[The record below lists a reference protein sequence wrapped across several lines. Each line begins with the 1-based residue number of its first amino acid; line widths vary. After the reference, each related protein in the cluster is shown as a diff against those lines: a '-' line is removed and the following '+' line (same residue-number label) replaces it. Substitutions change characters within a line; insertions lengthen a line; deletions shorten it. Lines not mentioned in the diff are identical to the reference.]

1 MTPRWE
7 RPPAMAERDLL
18 SLRSLSAHEI
28 RSLIDRAKTR
38 TPSRALAGKSV
49 GLFFEKASTRTRV
62 SFEVAIAQL
71 GGHPVFLPAQ
81 EIQLGRGETVADTAR
96 VLSRYLD
103 ALVIRTFG
111 QDRLEE
117 WARHAAIPVING
129 LTDAHHPCQ
138 ILADLLTIDEQK
150 NRLAGLVLAYV
161 GDGNNVA
168 HSLLEGCALMG
179 MTCRV
184 AAPKGY
190 QPDAEIVKW
199 AQVEAKKTGGAVWV
213 GEDPREAGAGAD
225 VVYTDVWTSM
235 GQETET
241 AARLSAFRRYQ
252 INADLLRLAKPDAI
266 VMHCLP
272 AHRGE
277 EITDDVMEGPQ
288 SVIFDQAENRLHI
301 QKAILEML
309 VGSKTKRGKG

>member
-1 MTPRWE
+1 
-7 RPPAMAERDLL
+7 MAERDLL
-18 SLRSLSAHEI
+18 ALRSLSPDDV
-28 RSLIDRAKTR
+28 RRLIDRAKAKA
-38 TPSRALAGKSV
+38 PSRALAGKAV
-49 GLFFEKASTRTRV
+49 GIFLEKASTRTRV

-117 WARHAAIPVING
+117 WAHHATIPIING
-129 LTDAHHPCQ
+129 LTDSHHPCQ
-138 ILADLLTIDEQK
+138 ILADLLTIDEK
-150 NRLAGLVLAYV
+150 KGRLTGLVVAYV

-168 HSLLEGCALMG
+168 HSLLEGCAMMG
-179 MTCRV
+179 MTCRI
-184 AAPKGY
+184 AAPAGY
-190 QPDAEIVKW
+190 QPDAEVVKW
-199 AQVEAKKTGGAVWV
+199 AEVQAAKTGGGIQV
-213 GEDPREAGAGAD
+213 GDDPRAAVRGAD
-225 VVYTDVWTSM
+225 VLYTDVWTSM
-235 GQETET
+235 GQEAE
-241 AARLSAFRRYQ
+241 ASKRVGVFRQYQ

-266 VMHCLP
+266 VLHCLP

-288 SVIFDQAENRLHI
+288 SVIFDQAENRLHV

-309 VGSKTKRGKG
+309 VGNST

>member
-1 MTPRWE
+1 
-7 RPPAMAERDLL
+7 MAERDLL
-18 SLRSLSAHEI
+18 ALRSLSSQEV
-28 RSLIDRAKTR
+28 RRLIDRAKAR
-38 TPSRALAGKSV
+38 TPSRVLAGKSV

-117 WARHAAIPVING
+117 WARHATIPVING

-138 ILADLLTIDEQK
+138 ILADLLTIDEHK
-150 NRLAGLVLAYV
+150 GRLNGIVVAYV
-161 GDGNNVA
+161 GDGNNIA
-168 HSLLEGCALMG
+168 HSLLEGCAMMG

-184 AAPKGY
+184 ASPAGY
-190 QPDAEIVKW
+190 HPDAEIVKW
-199 AQVEAKKTGGAVWV
+199 AEMEAHRSGGAVWI
-213 GEDPREAGAGAD
+213 GEDPREAARGAD
-225 VVYTDVWTSM
+225 VLYTDVWTSM
-235 GQETET
+235 GQEAET
-241 AARLSAFRRYQ
+241 ATRVGVFRPYQ
-252 INADLLRLAKPDAI
+252 INADLMRLAKPDAV

-277 EITDDVMEGPQ
+277 EITDDVMEGPR

-309 VGSKTKRGKG
+309 VG

>member
-1 MTPRWE
+1 
-7 RPPAMAERDLL
+7 MAERDLL
-18 SLRSLSAHEI
+18 AVRSLSSREI
-28 RSLIDRAKTR
+28 RRLIDRAKSR
-38 TPSRALAGKSV
+38 ASSRALAGKSV

-71 GGHPVFLPAQ
+71 HGHPVFLPGK

-117 WARHAAIPVING
+117 WARHASIPVING
-129 LTDAHHPCQ
+129 LTDLHHPCQ
-138 ILADLLTIDEQK
+138 ILADLLTIDDK
-150 NRLAGLVLAYV
+150 KKRLKDLVLAYV

-184 AAPKGY
+184 AAPAGY
-190 QPDAEIVKW
+190 QPDGEIVKW
-199 AQVEAKKTGGAVWV
+199 AQVEAKKSGGAVWV
-213 GEDPREAGAGAD
+213 GEDPCEAATGAD
-225 VVYTDVWTSM
+225 VLYTDVWTSM
-235 GQETET
+235 GQEAET
-241 AARLSAFRRYQ
+241 AERLNAFRRYQ
-252 INADLLRLAKPDAI
+252 INADLLRLAKRDAI

-288 SVIFDQAENRLHI
+288 AVILDQAENRLHI

-309 VGSKTKRGKG
+309 VKGRRGERERGRRGEKKQRR

>member
-1 MTPRWE
+1 MT
-7 RPPAMAERDLL
+7 ERDLL
-18 SLRSLSAHEI
+18 SLRSLSPHEI
-28 RSLIDRAKTR
+28 RRLIDRAR
-38 TPSRALAGKSV
+38 ERAPSRALEGKSV

-71 GGHPVFLPAQ
+71 GGHPMFLPAQ
-81 EIQLGRGETVADTAR
+81 DIQLGRGETIADTAR

-117 WARHAAIPVING
+117 WARHATIPVING
-129 LTDAHHPCQ
+129 LTDLHHPCQ

-150 NRLAGLVLAYV
+150 GKLAGIVVAYA

-168 HSLLEGCALMG
+168 HSLLEGCAMMG
-179 MTCRV
+179 MTCRI
-184 AAPKGY
+184 AAPAGY
-190 QPDAEIVKW
+190 HPHAEIVKW
-199 AQVEAKKTGGAVWV
+199 CEIEARNTGGAVWV
-213 GEDPREAGAGAD
+213 GEDPREAVRGAD
-225 VVYTDVWTSM
+225 VIYTDVWTSM
-235 GQETET
+235 GQEAESRTR
-241 AARLSAFRRYQ
+241 ANVFRRYQ
-252 INADLLRLAKPDAI
+252 INVDLLRLAKPDAI

-277 EITDDVMEGPQ
+277 EITNDVMEGPR

-301 QKAILEML
+301 QKAILEMF
-309 VGSKTKRGKG
+309 VCEAEASGEGGKG

>member
-1 MTPRWE
+1 
-7 RPPAMAERDLL
+7 MAERDLL
-18 SLRSLSAHEI
+18 ALRSLSPSEI
-28 RSLIDRAKTR
+28 RTLLDRAKTR
-38 TPSRALAGKSV
+38 AASRALAGKSI

-71 GGHPVFLPAQ
+71 AGHPVFLPAQ
-81 EIQLGRGETVADTAR
+81 EIQLGRGETIADTAR

-117 WARHAAIPVING
+117 WARYATIPVING
-129 LTDAHHPCQ
+129 LTDSHHPCQ
-138 ILADLLTIDEQK
+138 ILADLLTIDENK
-150 NRLAGLVLAYV
+150 RRLAGLVVAYV

-168 HSLLEGCALMG
+168 HSLLEGCAMMG
-179 MTCRV
+179 MTCRI
-184 AAPKGY
+184 AAPAGY
-190 QPDAEIVKW
+190 APDAEIAKW
-199 AQVEAKKTGGAVWV
+199 AEIQAGKTGGAVWI
-213 GEDPREAGAGAD
+213 GEDPRKAATGAD
-225 VVYTDVWTSM
+225 VLYTDVWTSM
-235 GQETET
+235 GQEAET
-241 AARLSAFRRYQ
+241 STRVNVFRPYQ
-252 INADLLRLAKPDAI
+252 INADLVRLAKPDAI

-277 EITDDVMEGPQ
+277 EITDEVMEGPR

-309 VGSKTKRGKG
+309 VGDGK

>member
-1 MTPRWE
+1 
-7 RPPAMAERDLL
+7 MAERDLL
-18 SLRSLSAHEI
+18 ALRSLSSQEI
-28 RSLIDRAKTR
+28 RRLIDRAKAR
-38 TPSRALAGKSV
+38 TPSRVLAGKSV

-96 VLSRYLD
+96 VLSRYVD

-117 WARHAAIPVING
+117 WARHATIPVING
-129 LTDAHHPCQ
+129 LTDVHHPCQ
-138 ILADLLTIDEQK
+138 ILADLLTIDQHK
-150 NRLAGLVLAYV
+150 GRLNGIVVAYV

-168 HSLLEGCALMG
+168 HSLLEGCAMMG

-184 AAPKGY
+184 AAPTGY
-190 QPDAEIVKW
+190 HPDAEIVKW
-199 AQVEAKKTGGAVWV
+199 AELEAHKSGGAVWI
-213 GEDPREAGAGAD
+213 GEDPREAARGAD
-225 VVYTDVWTSM
+225 VLYTDVWTSM
-235 GQETET
+235 GQEAET
-241 AARLSAFRRYQ
+241 ATRVGAFRPYQ
-252 INADLLRLAKPDAI
+252 INADLLRLAQPDAI

-277 EITDDVMEGPQ
+277 EITDDVMEGPR

-309 VGSKTKRGKG
+309 VGDQR

>member
-1 MTPRWE
+1 
-7 RPPAMAERDLL
+7 MAERDLL
-18 SLRSLSAHEI
+18 ALRSLSPDDV
-28 RSLIDRAKTR
+28 RRLIDRAKAKA
-38 TPSRALAGKSV
+38 PSRALAGKAV
-49 GLFFEKASTRTRV
+49 GIFLEKASTRTRV

-117 WARHAAIPVING
+117 WARHATIPIING
-129 LTDAHHPCQ
+129 LTDSHHPCQ
-138 ILADLLTIDEQK
+138 ILADLMTIDEK
-150 NRLAGLVLAYV
+150 KGRLAGLVVAYV

-168 HSLLEGCALMG
+168 HSLLEGCAMMG
-179 MTCRV
+179 MTCRI
-184 AAPKGY
+184 AAPAGY
-190 QPDAEIVKW
+190 QPDAEVVKW
-199 AQVEAKKTGGAVWV
+199 AEVQAAKTGGGIQV
-213 GEDPREAGAGAD
+213 GEDPRVAVRGAD
-225 VVYTDVWTSM
+225 VLYTDVWTSM
-235 GQETET
+235 GQEAE
-241 AARLSAFRRYQ
+241 ASKRVGVFRPYQ

-266 VMHCLP
+266 VLHCLP

-288 SVIFDQAENRLHI
+288 SVIFDQAENRLHV

-309 VGSKTKRGKG
+309 VGNST

>member
-1 MTPRWE
+1 
-7 RPPAMAERDLL
+7 MAERDLL
-18 SLRSLSAHEI
+18 ALRNLSAEEI
-28 RSLIDRAKTR
+28 RRLINRAKAR
-38 TPSRALAGKSV
+38 TPSRVLAGKSV
-49 GLFFEKASTRTRV
+49 GLFFEKSSTRTRV

-71 GGHPVFLPAQ
+71 GGYPVFLPAQ

-117 WARHAAIPVING
+117 WARHATIPVING

-138 ILADLLTIDEQK
+138 ILADLLTIDEHK
-150 NRLAGLVLAYV
+150 GRLNGTVVAYV

-168 HSLLEGCALMG
+168 HSLLEGCAMMG

-184 AAPKGY
+184 AAPSGY
-190 QPDAEIVKW
+190 HPDAEIVKW
-199 AQVEAKKTGGAVWV
+199 AELEAQKSGGAVWI
-213 GEDPREAGAGAD
+213 GEDPREAARGAD
-225 VVYTDVWTSM
+225 VLYTDVWTSM
-235 GQETET
+235 GQEAET
-241 AARLSAFRRYQ
+241 AARIAVFRPYQ

-277 EITDDVMEGPQ
+277 EITDEVLEGRQ
-288 SVIFDQAENRLHI
+288 SVIFDQAENRLHV
-301 QKAILEML
+301 QKAVLELL
-309 VGSKTKRGKG
+309 VDDRKYEGEKG

>member
-1 MTPRWE
+1 
-7 RPPAMAERDLL
+7 MAERDLL
-18 SLRSLSAHEI
+18 ALRSLSPDDV
-28 RSLIDRAKTR
+28 RRLIDRAKAKA
-38 TPSRALAGKSV
+38 PSRALAGKAV
-49 GLFFEKASTRTRV
+49 GIFLEKASTRTRV

-117 WARHAAIPVING
+117 WARHATIPIING
-129 LTDAHHPCQ
+129 LTDSHHPCQ
-138 ILADLLTIDEQK
+138 ILADLMTIDEK
-150 NRLAGLVLAYV
+150 KGRLAGLVVAYV

-168 HSLLEGCALMG
+168 HSLLEGCAMMG
-179 MTCRV
+179 MTCRI
-184 AAPKGY
+184 AAPAGY
-190 QPDAEIVKW
+190 QPDAEVVKW
-199 AQVEAKKTGGAVWV
+199 AEVQAAKTGGGIQV
-213 GEDPREAGAGAD
+213 GEDPRAAVRGAD
-225 VVYTDVWTSM
+225 VLYTDVWTSM
-235 GQETET
+235 GQEAE
-241 AARLSAFRRYQ
+241 ASKRLGVFRPYQ

-266 VMHCLP
+266 VLHCLP

-288 SVIFDQAENRLHI
+288 SVIFDQAENRLHV

-309 VGSKTKRGKG
+309 VRDRNS

>member
-1 MTPRWE
+1 MP
-7 RPPAMAERDLL
+7 ERDLL
-18 SLRSLSAHEI
+18 ALRSLSPDDV
-28 RSLIDRAKTR
+28 RRLIDRAKAR
-38 TPSRALAGKSV
+38 LPSRALAGKAV

-117 WARHAAIPVING
+117 WARHATIPIING
-129 LTDAHHPCQ
+129 LTDSHHPCQ
-138 ILADLLTIDEQK
+138 ILADLMTIDEK
-150 NRLAGLVLAYV
+150 KGRLAGLVVAYV

-168 HSLLEGCALMG
+168 HSLLEGCAMMG
-179 MTCRV
+179 MTCRI
-184 AAPKGY
+184 AAPAGY
-190 QPDAEIVKW
+190 QPDAAIVKW
-199 AQVEAKKTGGAVWV
+199 ADVQAAKTGGGIQV
-213 GEDPREAGAGAD
+213 GEDPHAAARGAD
-225 VVYTDVWTSM
+225 VLYTDVWTSM
-235 GQETET
+235 GQEGET
-241 AARLSAFRRYQ
+241 TKRAKVFARYQ
-252 INADLLRLAKPDAI
+252 INADLLRMAKPNAI

-277 EITDDVMEGPQ
+277 EITGEVMEGPQ
-288 SVIFDQAENRLHI
+288 SVIFDQAENRLHV
-301 QKAILEML
+301 QKAILELL
-309 VGSKTKRGKG
+309 VGNDAS

>member
-1 MTPRWE
+1 
-7 RPPAMAERDLL
+7 MAERDLL
-18 SLRSLSAHEI
+18 ALRSLSPDDV
-28 RSLIDRAKTR
+28 RRLIDRAKAKA
-38 TPSRALAGKSV
+38 PSRALAGKAV
-49 GLFFEKASTRTRV
+49 GIFLEKASTRTRV

-117 WARHAAIPVING
+117 WAHHATIPIING
-129 LTDAHHPCQ
+129 LTDSHHPCQ
-138 ILADLLTIDEQK
+138 ILADLLTIDEK
-150 NRLAGLVLAYV
+150 KGRLTGLVVAYV

-168 HSLLEGCALMG
+168 HSLLEGCAMMG
-179 MTCRV
+179 MTCRI
-184 AAPKGY
+184 AAPAGY
-190 QPDAEIVKW
+190 QPDAEVVKW
-199 AQVEAKKTGGAVWV
+199 AEVQAAKTGGGIQV
-213 GEDPREAGAGAD
+213 GEDPRAAVRGAD
-225 VVYTDVWTSM
+225 VLYTDVWTSM
-235 GQETET
+235 GQEAE
-241 AARLSAFRRYQ
+241 ASKRVGVFRPYQ

-266 VMHCLP
+266 VLHCLP

-288 SVIFDQAENRLHI
+288 SVIFDQAENRLHV

-309 VGSKTKRGKG
+309 VGNST

>member
-1 MTPRWE
+1 
-7 RPPAMAERDLL
+7 MAERDLL
-18 SLRSLSAHEI
+18 ALRSLSSQEI
-28 RSLIDRAKTR
+28 RRLIDRAKAR
-38 TPSRALAGKSV
+38 TPSHVLAGKSV

-96 VLSRYLD
+96 VLSRYVD

-117 WARHAAIPVING
+117 WARHATIPVING
-129 LTDAHHPCQ
+129 LTDVHHPCQ
-138 ILADLLTIDEQK
+138 ILADLLTIDQHK
-150 NRLAGLVLAYV
+150 GRLNGIVVAYV

-168 HSLLEGCALMG
+168 HSLLEGCAMMG

-184 AAPKGY
+184 AAPTGY
-190 QPDAEIVKW
+190 HPDAEIVKW
-199 AQVEAKKTGGAVWV
+199 AELEAHKSGGAVWI
-213 GEDPREAGAGAD
+213 GEDPREAARGAD
-225 VVYTDVWTSM
+225 VLYTDVWTSM
-235 GQETET
+235 GQEAET
-241 AARLSAFRRYQ
+241 ATRVGAFRPYQ
-252 INADLLRLAKPDAI
+252 INADLLRLAQPDAI

-277 EITDDVMEGPQ
+277 EITDDVMEGPR

-309 VGSKTKRGKG
+309 VGDQR

>member
-1 MTPRWE
+1 
-7 RPPAMAERDLL
+7 MAERDLL
-18 SLRSLSAHEI
+18 ALRSLSPDDV
-28 RSLIDRAKTR
+28 RRLIDRAKAKA
-38 TPSRALAGKSV
+38 PSRALAGKAV
-49 GLFFEKASTRTRV
+49 GIFLEKASTRTRV

-117 WARHAAIPVING
+117 WAHHATIPIING
-129 LTDAHHPCQ
+129 LTDSHHPCQ
-138 ILADLLTIDEQK
+138 ILADLMTIDEK
-150 NRLAGLVLAYV
+150 KGRLAGLVVAYV

-168 HSLLEGCALMG
+168 HSLLEGCAMMG
-179 MTCRV
+179 MTCRI
-184 AAPKGY
+184 AAPAGY
-190 QPDAEIVKW
+190 QPDAEVVKW
-199 AQVEAKKTGGAVWV
+199 AEVQAAKTGGGIQV
-213 GEDPREAGAGAD
+213 GEDPRAAVRGAD
-225 VVYTDVWTSM
+225 VLYTDVWTSM
-235 GQETET
+235 GQEAE
-241 AARLSAFRRYQ
+241 ASKRVGVFRPYQ

-266 VMHCLP
+266 VLHCLP

-288 SVIFDQAENRLHI
+288 SVIFDQAENRLHV

-309 VGSKTKRGKG
+309 VGNST

>member
-1 MTPRWE
+1 
-7 RPPAMAERDLL
+7 MAERDLL
-18 SLRSLSAHEI
+18 ALRSLSPDDV
-28 RSLIDRAKTR
+28 RRLIDRAKAKA
-38 TPSRALAGKSV
+38 PSRALAGKAV
-49 GLFFEKASTRTRV
+49 GIFLEKASTRTRV

-96 VLSRYLD
+96 VLSRYLA

-117 WARHAAIPVING
+117 WARHATIPIING
-129 LTDAHHPCQ
+129 LTDSHHPCQ
-138 ILADLLTIDEQK
+138 ILADLMTIDEK
-150 NRLAGLVLAYV
+150 KGRLAGLVVAYV

-168 HSLLEGCALMG
+168 HSLLEGCAMMG
-179 MTCRV
+179 MTCRI
-184 AAPKGY
+184 AAPAGY
-190 QPDAEIVKW
+190 QPDAEVVKW
-199 AQVEAKKTGGAVWV
+199 AEVQAAKTGGGIQV
-213 GEDPREAGAGAD
+213 GEDPRVAVRGAD
-225 VVYTDVWTSM
+225 VLYTDVWTSM
-235 GQETET
+235 GQEAE
-241 AARLSAFRRYQ
+241 ASKRVGVFRPYQ

-266 VMHCLP
+266 VLHCLP

-277 EITDDVMEGPQ
+277 EITDDVMEGPR

-309 VGSKTKRGKG
+309 VGNST

>member
-1 MTPRWE
+1 
-7 RPPAMAERDLL
+7 MAERDLL
-18 SLRSLSAHEI
+18 ALRSLSPDDV
-28 RSLIDRAKTR
+28 RRLIDRAKAKA
-38 TPSRALAGKSV
+38 PSRALAGKAV
-49 GLFFEKASTRTRV
+49 GIFLEKASTRTRV

-117 WARHAAIPVING
+117 WARHATIPVING
-129 LTDAHHPCQ
+129 LTDSHHPCQ
-138 ILADLLTIDEQK
+138 ILADLMTIDEK
-150 NRLAGLVLAYV
+150 KGRLAGLVVAYV

-168 HSLLEGCALMG
+168 HSLLEGCAMMG
-179 MTCRV
+179 MTCRI
-184 AAPKGY
+184 AAPAGY
-190 QPDAEIVKW
+190 QPDAEVVKW
-199 AQVEAKKTGGAVWV
+199 AEVQAAKTGSGIQV
-213 GEDPREAGAGAD
+213 GEDPRAAARGAD
-225 VVYTDVWTSM
+225 VLYTDVWTSM
-235 GQETET
+235 GQEAE
-241 AARLSAFRRYQ
+241 ASKRLGVFRPYQ

-266 VMHCLP
+266 VLHCLP

-288 SVIFDQAENRLHI
+288 SVIFDQAENRLHV

-309 VGSKTKRGKG
+309 VGNST

>member
-1 MTPRWE
+1 
-7 RPPAMAERDLL
+7 MAERDLL
-18 SLRSLSAHEI
+18 ALRSLSSQEI
-28 RSLIDRAKTR
+28 RRLIDRAKVR
-38 TPSRALAGKSV
+38 TPSRVLAGKSV

-96 VLSRYLD
+96 VLSRYVD

-117 WARHAAIPVING
+117 WARHATIPVING

-138 ILADLLTIDEQK
+138 ILADLLTIDQHK
-150 NRLAGLVLAYV
+150 GRLSGIVVAYV

-168 HSLLEGCALMG
+168 HSLLEGCAMMG

-184 AAPKGY
+184 AAPSGY
-190 QPDAEIVKW
+190 HPDAEIVKW
-199 AQVEAKKTGGAVWV
+199 AELEAHKSGGAVWI
-213 GEDPREAGAGAD
+213 GEDPREAARGAD
-225 VVYTDVWTSM
+225 VLYTDVWTSM
-235 GQETET
+235 GQEAET
-241 AARLSAFRRYQ
+241 ATRVGAFRPYQ
-252 INADLLRLAKPDAI
+252 INADLLRLATPDAL

-277 EITDDVMEGPQ
+277 EITDDVMEGPR

-309 VGSKTKRGKG
+309 VG

>member
-1 MTPRWE
+1 
-7 RPPAMAERDLL
+7 MAERDLL
-18 SLRSLSAHEI
+18 ALRSLSSREI
-28 RSLIDRAKTR
+28 RRLLDRAKAR
-38 TPSRALAGKSV
+38 TPSRVLAGKSV

-117 WARHAAIPVING
+117 WARHATIPVING

-138 ILADLLTIDEQK
+138 ILADLLTIDEHK
-150 NRLAGLVLAYV
+150 SRLNGIVVAYV

-168 HSLLEGCALMG
+168 QSLLEGCAMMG

-184 AAPKGY
+184 AAPPGY
-190 QPDAEIVKW
+190 HPDAEIVKW
-199 AQVEAKKTGGAVWV
+199 AELEAHKSGGEVWI
-213 GEDPREAGAGAD
+213 GEDPREAARSAD
-225 VVYTDVWTSM
+225 VLYTDVWTSM
-235 GQETET
+235 GQEAET
-241 AARLSAFRRYQ
+241 ATRLEVFRPYQ
-252 INADLLRLAKPDAI
+252 INADLLRLAKRDAI

-272 AHRGE
+272 AHRSE
-277 EITDDVMEGPQ
+277 EITDEVMEGRQ
-288 SVIFDQAENRLHI
+288 SVIFDQAENRLHV

-309 VGSKTKRGKG
+309 VGDGKDERGNR

>member
-1 MTPRWE
+1 
-7 RPPAMAERDLL
+7 MAERDLL
-18 SLRSLSAHEI
+18 ALRNLSAEEI
-28 RSLIDRAKTR
+28 RRLINRAKAR
-38 TPSRALAGKSV
+38 TPSRVLAGKSV
-49 GLFFEKASTRTRV
+49 GLFFEKSSTRTRV

-71 GGHPVFLPAQ
+71 GGYPVFLPAQ

-117 WARHAAIPVING
+117 WARHATIPVING

-138 ILADLLTIDEQK
+138 ILADLLTIDEHK
-150 NRLAGLVLAYV
+150 GRLNGTVVAYV

-168 HSLLEGCALMG
+168 HSLLEGCAMMG

-184 AAPKGY
+184 AAPSGY
-190 QPDAEIVKW
+190 HPDAEIVKW
-199 AQVEAKKTGGAVWV
+199 AELEAQKSGGAVWI
-213 GEDPREAGAGAD
+213 GEDPREAARGAD
-225 VVYTDVWTSM
+225 VLYTDVWTSM
-235 GQETET
+235 GQEAET
-241 AARLSAFRRYQ
+241 AARIAVFRPYQ

-277 EITDDVMEGPQ
+277 EITDEVLEGRQ
-288 SVIFDQAENRLHI
+288 SVIFDQAENRLHV
-301 QKAILEML
+301 QKAVLELL
-309 VGSKTKRGKG
+309 VDDRKYEGETG

>member
-1 MTPRWE
+1 
-7 RPPAMAERDLL
+7 MAERDLL
-18 SLRSLSAHEI
+18 SLRSLSSGEI
-28 RSLIDRAKTR
+28 RRLIDRAKAR
-38 TPSRALAGKSV
+38 TFSRALAGKGV

-111 QDRLEE
+111 QNRLEE
-117 WARHAAIPVING
+117 WARHAGIPVING
-129 LTDAHHPCQ
+129 LTDTHHPCQ
-138 ILADLLTIDEQK
+138 ILADLLTIDERK
-150 NRLAGLVLAYV
+150 AKLAGIVVAYV

-168 HSLLEGCALMG
+168 HSLLEGCAMLG
-179 MTCRV
+179 MTCRI
-184 AAPKGY
+184 AAPAGY

-199 AQVEAKKTGGAVWV
+199 CEVEARNTGGAVWV
-213 GEDPREAGAGAD
+213 GEDPREAARGAD
-225 VVYTDVWTSM
+225 VLYTDVWTSM
-235 GQETET
+235 GQEAESRTR
-241 AARLSAFRRYQ
+241 AAVFRRYQ
-252 INADLLRLAKPDAI
+252 INVELLRLAKPDAI

-309 VGSKTKRGKG
+309 VGEERASG

>member
-1 MTPRWE
+1 
-7 RPPAMAERDLL
+7 MAERDLL
-18 SLRSLSAHEI
+18 ALRSLSAQEI
-28 RSLIDRAKTR
+28 RRLMDRAKAR
-38 TPSRALAGKSV
+38 TPSRVLAGKSV

-111 QDRLEE
+111 QDRVEE
-117 WARHAAIPVING
+117 WARHATIPVING

-138 ILADLLTIDEQK
+138 ILADLLTIDEHK
-150 NRLAGLVLAYV
+150 GRLSGIVVAYV
-161 GDGNNVA
+161 GDGNNIA
-168 HSLLEGCALMG
+168 HSLLEGCAMTG

-184 AAPKGY
+184 ASPSGY

-199 AQVEAKKTGGAVWV
+199 AELEARKSGGAVWI
-213 GEDPREAGAGAD
+213 GEDPREAARGAD
-225 VVYTDVWTSM
+225 VLYTDVWTSM
-235 GQETET
+235 GQEAET
-241 AARLSAFRRYQ
+241 AARVTVFRPYQ

-277 EITDDVMEGPQ
+277 EITQDVMEGPH
-288 SVIFDQAENRLHI
+288 SVIFNQAENRLHI
-301 QKAILEML
+301 QTAILEML
-309 VGSKTKRGKG
+309 VGSKDERGTG